1 MGLVLNVVLFTVP
14 PWRTARAQLH
24 SDVCT
29 PTVSLSSRW
38 SDACLDTV
46 LEAATLCV
54 GAGSN
59 LPCAPGRSDRPST
72 LLLHVT

>member
-29 PTVSLSSRW
+29 PTGYLVQPMERSVSGYR
-38 SDACLDTV
+38 T
-46 LEAATLCV
+46 
-54 GAGSN
+54 
-59 LPCAPGRSDRPST
+59 
-72 LLLHVT
+72 